1 MASYVP
7 FHAATPS
14 LRRADGGLQML
25 STWDMLDATY
35 FESHKKSKLLL
46 MDRVYRKGLVGLL
59 ALERCLAPIALK
71 ARWYRFGRVLNAINM
86 ILEVYAY
93 RNIGIL
99 KQPCHESMKGSIVI
113 RSPTLAR
120 SNFEHVRN

>member
-1 MASYVP
+1 
-7 FHAATPS
+7 
-14 LRRADGGLQML
+14 ML
-25 STWDMLDATY
+25 STWDILDATY
-35 FESHKKSKLLL
+35 FDSHKKSKLLL

-59 ALERCLAPIALK
+59 ASERCLAPIALK

-99 KQPCHESMKGSIVI
+99 KQPCHESMKGSMWF
-113 RSPTLAR
+113 AR
-120 SNFEHVRN
+120 PHWREANFEHVCN

>member
-1 MASYVP
+1 
-7 FHAATPS
+7 
-14 LRRADGGLQML
+14 ML

-59 ALERCLAPIALK
+59 ASEQCLAPIALK

-99 KQPCHESMKGSIVI
+99 KQPCHESMKGSIVV